1 MPLDTLHDTLDIPH
15 RLLASLLV
23 GDERGTV
30 GRPYGERHVVHV
42 IQLEAH
48 RHPRQHPLR
57 HEVVHHEPQD
67 HEYDQQFHQYPAA
80 SSQTGPY
87 QL

>member
-1 MPLDTLHDTLDIPH
+1 MNEGLSD
-15 RLLASLLV
+15 
-23 GDERGTV
+23 
-30 GRPYGERHVVHV
+30 GRMVVHV